1 MRTTRRK
8 HHHRLLPFLFPL
20 LLSHSAIPQ
29 APSPA
34 ASPSTTQPATPIYD
48 VASITPSK
56 SDNDN
61 TSIETHDATFSA
73 TNIQFRNLVSNAY
86 DIREGL
92 ISGLPPWAES
102 ARFDIRAKIVDP
114 DLPALKGLKKKQ
126 RAAMLAQILTDRF
139 HLKVHT
145 ETKILPVYNLVVT
158 SHGPKFKPSPDQSSD
173 HSGMSAND
181 QDVTLTSAPI
191 SSLTYF
197 LVGSLNRTIIDKT
210 NLTGKY
216 DLHLTWAPDRPAMA
230 GSDAGQPDDAGPS
243 LFSALQ
249 DQLGLKLDPA
259 KGPVITLVVDH
270 IDPPSPN

>member
-8 HHHRLLPFLFPL
+8 HYHRLLPFLFPL

-48 VASITPSK
+48 VVSIVPNK
-56 SDNDN
+56 SDSGNWGIN
-61 TSIETHDATFSA
+61 SQDATLTA
-73 TNIQFRNLVSNAY
+73 TNIPFKALVENAFG
-86 DIREGL
+86 IREGL
-92 ISGLPPWAES
+92 ISGISGWADS
-102 ARFDIRAKIVDP
+102 ARYDLKAKIVDP
-114 DLPALKGLKKKQ
+114 DIPALKKLSDKQ
-126 RAAMLAQILTDRF
+126 RQAMLAQVLTDRF
-139 HLKVHT
+139 HLKVHN
-145 ETKILPVYNLVVT
+145 ETKTLPVYDLVVLK
-158 SHGPKFKPSPDQSSD
+158 SGPKFKESTQSVD
-173 HSGMSAND
+173 HGGMNVNNSELTGTAVSLSALVYMLSGH
-181 QDVTLTSAPI
+181 
-191 SSLTYF
+191 
-197 LVGSLNRTIIDKT
+197 LNRTVIDKT
-210 NLTGKY
+210 SLTGKY
-216 DLHLTWAPDRPAMA
+216 DLHLKWAPDRPAMA

>member
-48 VASITPSK
+48 VVSIVPNK
-56 SDNDN
+56 SDSGNWGIN
-61 TSIETHDATFSA
+61 SQDATLTA
-73 TNIQFRNLVSNAY
+73 TNIPFKALVENAFG
-86 DIREGL
+86 IREGL
-92 ISGLPPWAES
+92 ISGISGWADS
-102 ARFDIRAKIVDP
+102 ARYDLKAKIVDP
-114 DLPALKGLKKKQ
+114 DIPALKKLSDKQ
-126 RAAMLAQILTDRF
+126 RQAMLAQVLTDRF
-139 HLKVHT
+139 HLKVHK
-145 ETKILPVYNLVVT
+145 ETKTLPVYDLVVLK
-158 SHGPKFKPSPDQSSD
+158 SGPKFKESTQSVD
-173 HSGMSAND
+173 HGGMNVNNSELTGTAVSLSALVYMLSGH
-181 QDVTLTSAPI
+181 
-191 SSLTYF
+191 
-197 LVGSLNRTIIDKT
+197 LNRTVIDKT